1 MAVLLFAFWMLL
13 SGNTEVKFVTYGILT
28 SLIAT
33 WVCYPLL
40 LVENTEGSR
49 KYFIFGIHPFKL
61 ISYFFWLLWQLVL
74 ANLDVLKATV
84 SPDLRINPCV
94 VRFRYMAD
102 NPMAKVI
109 LANSITLTPGTV
121 TMNVTDDGVFEV
133 HALTDGAAEG
143 LEDPSSMPA
152 KVAWL
157 LGQEFTFERW
167 GGIIDAQLLLVLT
180 AVLLM
185 TIFLML
191 QRLFRGPTIF
201 DRMNGLGVITADTI
215 LLIIIMAF
223 WTASPACMWTLPW
236 RMP

>member
-1 MAVLLFAFWMLL
+1 MTNSSVLRDKSIVGSPLVHLVCMAVLLFAFWMLL

-74 ANLDVLKATV
+74 ANLDVLRATV

-143 LEDPSSMPA
+143 LEDPSGMPA

-157 LGQEFTFERW
+157 LGQEFTFEKMGR
-167 GGIIDAQLLLVLT
+167 DY
-180 AVLLM
+180 
-185 TIFLML
+185 
-191 QRLFRGPTIF
+191 
-201 DRMNGLGVITADTI
+201 
-215 LLIIIMAF
+215 
-223 WTASPACMWTLPW
+223 
-236 RMP
+236 